1 MTLKDT
7 KNPLD
12 ANPVTASS
20 MEVIR
25 VLHIDDDESV
35 QIFLKSFVEG
45 DPNIKVT
52 SVQSSEEAL
61 KLIHTGVFDCCISDY
76 DMPGMDGITLAG
88 KIRETSNIPIII
100 YTGRGSE
107 EVAERAFA
115 AGIND
120 YIRKEDAPA
129 HYQLVSKRIRQA
141 VESKKAEKALKESEE
156 RYRVLVDNSPYAI
169 SVTVSD
175 KIVYANRSRAA
186 FAGVDDPQ
194 KLIGTSSLLQISQAD
209 RTTITERKKK
219 RGSGEDLT
227 SPFTFQLLNMDSSVR
242 DVEDYS
248 SEIMY
253 GGEIAVQHM
262 LLDVTE
268 HKLYAR
274 RLEALHRN
282 ELELIGTDNLDEIAE
297 LTLNAIESTL
307 GNDRCGFGIVEGN
320 VLQFHHIRG
329 IEGVTDLLLSGRGI
343 SVRAVR
349 TGKTQSVPDI
359 RVDEDYVEGVK
370 SKYRA
375 LSEVVVPVRVGG
387 DVVAVLNMESSRLD
401 AYSGEDVKLLEILS
415 ETVASA
421 FSRIKQLGSIS
432 ASEDKYQYILD
443 SSLDSVFILSGTKL
457 LYANKEVGKFLG
469 YDDSSELIGMDLM
482 NILPE
487 DEREKIRQRTLSRLR
502 GEPQSDRFE
511 FRVKRKDG
519 TILEVEAS
527 ISMTKYEGKPAV
539 LYFARD
545 ISERKHYQTKLTR
558 LHGSTEKLAGA
569 STRDEVWDIAIDTV
583 SQILGFDFGGIGVL
597 DGNTIKYVRSVGDD
611 LPNDWRVDLSKPSIT
626 SRAMETG
633 LPQLV
638 VDTGLD
644 PDYIFAPGT
653 VRRGS
658 ELANPIMVDGNPVAL
673 MNIECMET
681 SAFTEDDVS
690 LVQILVG
697 QVASAIDRITHG
709 EAESRRRETRQ
720 RELIDGMER
729 MSDMVSHDLRG
740 PLQTIQNASYMLRR
754 RPDQVQ
760 ELTRRIDDGVEYA
773 VRILEDLRN
782 MTKPEALNKVLT
794 NLSDLVEKS
803 IDNSNIPAIVSV
815 EKSLVPLSFEVDQY
829 RIRRVVDNLVKNA
842 VEAMPDGGTLTL
854 KVEAVDG
861 MALLTVRDSGRGIT
875 EEVGKNLFTPFYTT
889 KSSGTGL
896 GLAICRQ
903 IVEAHGGR
911 ITFESIGGEGT
922 TFTVALPLSP
932 RVSSGEKGIEAFLD
946 GSSHLLRVS
955 DRVNGT
961 LSENQPKRD
970 NLVNVPK
977 KKN

>member
-1 MTLKDT
+1 MNLEDT
-7 KNPLD
+7 KNPLN

-25 VLHIDDDESV
+25 VLHIDDDENV
-35 QIFLKSFVEG
+35 QMFLKTFVEN
-45 DPNIKVT
+45 DLKIKIT
-52 SVQSSEEAL
+52 SVQSAEEAL
-61 KLIHTGVFDCCISDY
+61 KLIHTGVFDCCVSDY

-88 KIRETSNIPIII
+88 KIREISNIPIII

-107 EVAERAFA
+107 EIAERAFA

-141 VESKKAEKALKESEE
+141 VEVKKAEKALIESEE

-169 SVTVSD
+169 SVTVGD
-175 KIVYANRSRAA
+175 KIVFANRSRAA
-186 FAGVDDPQ
+186 FAGVDDPK
-194 KLIGTSSLLQISQAD
+194 KLIGKSSQLQFSEAD
-209 RTTITERKKK
+209 QKTIAERMKMRVSEEK
-219 RGSGEDLT
+219 LI
-227 SPFTFQLLNMDSSVR
+227 SPFAFQLISENGSVR

-253 GGEIAVQHM
+253 GSEIAVQHM

-268 HKLYAR
+268 HNMYAR
-274 RLEALHRN
+274 RLEALHKN
-282 ELELIGTDNLDEIAE
+282 ELELIGTDNLDEVAE

-329 IEGVTDLLLSGRGI
+329 IEGVIDLPLSGRGI

-349 TGKTQSVPDI
+349 TGKTQAVPDI
-359 RVDEDYVEGVK
+359 RVDEDYLKGVK
-370 SKYRA
+370 SDYRA

-401 AYSGEDVKLLEILS
+401 AYTSEDVKLLEILS

-421 FSRIKQLGSIS
+421 ISRIEQLGSIS
-432 ASEDKYQYILD
+432 ASEDKYQNILD

-457 LYANKEVGKFLG
+457 LYANKEVSKFLG
-469 YDDSSELIGMDLM
+469 YDDVLELIGMDLM

-502 GEPQSDRFE
+502 GEPQSDRLE

-519 TILEVEAS
+519 VIIEVEAS
-527 ISMTKYEGKPAV
+527 ITMTKYEGKPAV
-539 LYFARD
+539 LCFARD
-545 ISERKHYQTKLTR
+545 ISERKLYQTKLTR
-558 LHGSTEKLAGA
+558 LHGSAEKLAGA
-569 STRDEVWDIAIDTV
+569 LTRDEVWDIAIDTV
-583 SQILGFDFGGIGVL
+583 SQILGFDLGGIGVVE
-597 DGNTIKYVRSVGDD
+597 GNTINYVRSVGEN
-611 LPNDWRVDLSKPSIT
+611 LPEDWRVDLSKPSIT

-633 LPQLV
+633 MPQLV

-658 ELANPIMVDGNPVAL
+658 ELASPIMIDGNPIAL
-673 MNIECMET
+673 LNIENKKT

-729 MSDMVSHDLRG
+729 MSGMVRHDLRG

-760 ELTRRIDDGVEYA
+760 ELTRMIDDGVEYA

-803 IDNSNIPAIVSV
+803 LDNSNIPAIVSV
-815 EKSLVPLSFEVDQY
+815 EKSLAPLSLEVDQY

-861 MALLTVRDSGRGIT
+861 MALLTVMDSGRGIT

-889 KSSGTGL
+889 KSTGTGL

-903 IVEAHGGR
+903 IVEAHGGKV
-911 ITFESIGGEGT
+911 TFESRLGEGT

-932 RVSSGEKGIEAFLD
+932 RVSSGEKGIEVYLD

-955 DRVNGT
+955 DRMNHA
-961 LSENQPKRD
+961 LSENQPKKD
-970 NLVNVPK
+970 NLVNAPK